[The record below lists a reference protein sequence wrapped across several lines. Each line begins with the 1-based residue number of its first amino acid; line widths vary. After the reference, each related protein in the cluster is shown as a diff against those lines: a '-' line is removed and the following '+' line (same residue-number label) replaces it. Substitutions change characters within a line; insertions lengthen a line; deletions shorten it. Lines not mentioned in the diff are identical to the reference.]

1 MHRIFLR
8 ILFYSISGIFA
19 IILLGAA
26 ALGLSIMAAYP
37 RLPSLNVLTDYR
49 PKIPL
54 RVFTQDGLLIG
65 EFGEERRAFITIDK
79 VPLQMKQA
87 LIAAEDERFYEHGGV
102 DYIGVL
108 RAMLG
113 NVSGSGPKSG
123 ASTITMQ
130 VAKNFFLSPEQTLAR
145 KFNEA
150 LLAFKIEH
158 NLSKDQ
164 ILELYMNQIYLGQ
177 RAYGFAS
184 ASQTYFGKTLEQ
196 ANVAELAMLA
206 GLPKAPSKYNPIVNF
221 KRSKQRQE
229 YVLRRM
235 HDLKFLTD
243 EQYQIAIATDITPT
257 RKATESL
264 LLNAEYVAEM
274 ARQSMIDRY
283 GDAAYT
289 QGFKVFTTVDSSMQQ
304 AAYEGLRNGVMDY
317 DLRHGYRGAEAYV
330 DLEGIAD
337 TDIDRMDEEV
347 IKFQDSGDLL
357 PGIVLKASTREVTV
371 YLHGGNIITIKG
383 DGLRFAQRMIGNRT
397 NPNGQIRRGAVIRV
411 QQTASGSY
419 RIRQLPEVEAALV
432 SVDPN
437 NGAIKSLVGGF
448 DFTRNRFNHV
458 SQAWRQPGSSFKPF
472 VYSAALE
479 RGFTPTTMINDAPL
493 VVDPALVGGQKWEP
507 KNYDGSFSGMISMR
521 SALTFSK
528 NLVSV
533 RILQSITPEFA
544 QQYLGRFG
552 FKPEKHPAYLTMALG
567 AGMVTPLEMAS
578 GYSTFANGG
587 YRVMPYFIDRIEDQS
602 GRVLARTSPAKAGS
616 NAVQTLDPRNAFIM
630 TMMMKEVIDRGTATL
645 AKSIGRNDLAGKTG
659 TTNDQHDAWF
669 AGYQRNLVAVAW
681 IGFDQP
687 KSLGHGE
694 TGGHTALPLWVK
706 FMNKALKNEPEY
718 EPPLPPRVIARNNG
732 TRTDY
737 YYEEFADAGQPDGLN
752 NNSNWSPE
760 PAEQTMD
767 TPEVKDELF

>member
-1 MHRIFLR
+1 
-8 ILFYSISGIFA
+8 
-19 IILLGAA
+19 
-26 ALGLSIMAAYP
+26 MAAYP

-49 PKIPL
+49 PKMPL
-54 RVFTQDGLLIG
+54 RVFTQDGKLIG

-102 DYIGVL
+102 DYIGVI

-113 NVSGSGPKSG
+113 NITGSGPKSG

-158 NLSKDQ
+158 NLSKDK

-184 ASQTYFGKTLEQ
+184 ASQIYFGKTLDQ

-243 EQYQIAIATDITPT
+243 EQFAEALKTDIKPS
-257 RKATESL
+257 KNSTENM

-274 ARQSMIDRY
+274 ARQAMVDRY
-283 GDAAYT
+283 GDQAYT
-289 QGFKVFTTVDSSMQQ
+289 QGFKVYTTVDSALQQ
-304 AAYEGLRNGVMDY
+304 AAYDGLRSGVMDY

-337 TDIDRMDEEV
+337 TDIERLDEE
-347 IKFQDSGDLL
+347 IAKFPDSGDLAPAL
-357 PGIVLKASTREVTV
+357 VLKATPREVLA
-371 YLHGGNIITIKG
+371 YLHGGTVLTLKG
-383 DGLRFAQRMIGNRT
+383 DALRFAQRMIGTRT
-397 NPNGQIRRGAVIRV
+397 NPNGQIRRGAVVRI
-411 QQTASGSY
+411 QQTAAGAY
-419 RIRQLPEVEAALV
+419 RIRELPDVEAGLV
-432 SVDPN
+432 SIDPN
-437 NGAIKSLVGGF
+437 NGAIRSLVGGF
-448 DFTRNRFNHV
+448 DFNRNRFNHV
-458 SQAWRQPGSSFKPF
+458 TQAWRQPGSSFKPF
-472 VYSAALE
+472 IYSAALE

-493 VVDPALVGGQKWEP
+493 VIDPAQVGGQKWEP
-507 KNYDGSFSGMISMR
+507 KNYDGSFSGMMTMR
-521 SALTFSK
+521 SALTYSK
-528 NLVSV
+528 NLISV
-533 RILQSITPEFA
+533 RILQSITPQFA
-544 QQYLGRFG
+544 QQYIGRFG
-552 FKPEKHPAYLTMALG
+552 FKPERHPAYLTMALG

-578 GYSTFANGG
+578 GYATFANGG
-587 YRVMPYFIDRIEDQS
+587 YRVMPYFIERIEDQS
-602 GRVLARTSPAKAGS
+602 GRVLAQTKPVKAGV

-630 TMMMKEVIDRGTATL
+630 TEMMKEVIDRGTATL
-645 AKSIGRNDLAGKTG
+645 AKSIGRKDLAGKTG

-669 AGYQRNLVAVAW
+669 TGYQRNLVAVAW

-694 TGGHTALPLWVK
+694 TGGHTALPLWVN
-706 FMNKALKNEPEY
+706 FMSKALKNIPETEPAI
-718 EPPLPPRVIARNNG
+718 PARVVARNNG
-732 TRTDY
+732 VRTDY
-737 YYEEFADAGQPDGLN
+737 YYEEFADTTQPDSLD
-752 NNSNWSPE
+752 NNSSWSPQ

-767 TPEVKDELF
+767 APEVKDELF

>member
-1 MHRIFLR
+1 
-8 ILFYSISGIFA
+8 
-19 IILLGAA
+19 
-26 ALGLSIMAAYP
+26 MAAYP

-49 PKIPL
+49 PKMPL
-54 RVFTQDGLLIG
+54 RVFTQDGKLIG

-102 DYIGVL
+102 DYIGVI

-113 NVSGSGPKSG
+113 NITGSGPKSG

-158 NLSKDQ
+158 NLSKDK

-184 ASQTYFGKTLEQ
+184 ASQIYFGKTLDQ

-235 HDLKFLTD
+235 HDLKFLTE
-243 EQYQIAIATDITPT
+243 EQYAEAL
-257 RKATESL
+257 KAEIKPSKNSTENM

-274 ARQSMIDRY
+274 ARQAMVDRY
-283 GDAAYT
+283 GDQAYT
-289 QGFKVFTTVDSSMQQ
+289 QGFKVYTTVDSTLQQ
-304 AAYEGLRNGVMDY
+304 AAYEGLRSGVMDY

-330 DLEGIAD
+330 DLDGIAD
-337 TDIDRMDEEV
+337 TDIERLDEEV
-347 IKFQDSGDLL
+347 AKFPDSGDLA
-357 PGIVLKASTREVTV
+357 PAIVLKASSREVLT
-371 YLHGGNIITIKG
+371 YLHGGTALTLKG
-383 DGLRFAQRMIGNRT
+383 DSLRFAQRMIGTRT
-397 NPNGQIRRGAVIRV
+397 NPNGQIRRGAVVRV
-411 QQTASGSY
+411 QQTASGTY
-419 RIRQLPEVEAALV
+419 RIRELPDVEAGLV
-432 SVDPN
+432 SIDPN
-437 NGAIKSLVGGF
+437 NGAIRSLVGGF
-448 DFTRNRFNHV
+448 DFNRNRFNHV
-458 SQAWRQPGSSFKPF
+458 TQAWRQPGSSFKPF
-472 VYSAALE
+472 IYSAALE

-493 VVDPALVGGQKWEP
+493 VIDPAQVGGQKWEP
-507 KNYDGSFSGMISMR
+507 KNYDGSFSGMMTMR
-521 SALTFSK
+521 SALTYSK
-528 NLVSV
+528 NLISV
-533 RILQSITPEFA
+533 RILQSITPQFA
-544 QQYLGRFG
+544 QQYIGRFG
-552 FKPEKHPAYLTMALG
+552 FKPERHPAYLTMALG

-587 YRVMPYFIDRIEDQS
+587 YRVMPYFIERIEDQS
-602 GRVLARTSPAKAGS
+602 GRVLAQTNPVKAGV

-630 TMMMKEVIDRGTATL
+630 TEMMKEVIDRGTATL
-645 AKSIGRNDLAGKTG
+645 AKSIGRKDLAGKTG

-669 AGYQRNLVAVAW
+669 TGYQRNLVAVAW

-694 TGGHTALPLWVK
+694 TGGHTALPIWVN
-706 FMNKALKNEPEY
+706 FMSKALKNIPETEPAI
-718 EPPLPPRVIARNNG
+718 PARVVARNNG
-732 TRTDY
+732 VRTDY
-737 YYEEFADAGQPDGLN
+737 YYEEFADTTQPDSLD
-752 NNSNWSPE
+752 NNSNWSPQ
-760 PAEQTMD
+760 PTEQTMD
-767 TPEVKDELF
+767 APEVKDELF

>member
-1 MHRIFLR
+1 
-8 ILFYSISGIFA
+8 
-19 IILLGAA
+19 
-26 ALGLSIMAAYP
+26 MAAYP

-49 PKIPL
+49 PKMPL
-54 RVFTQDGLLIG
+54 RVFTQDGKLIG

-102 DYIGVL
+102 DYIGVI

-113 NVSGSGPKSG
+113 NITGSGPKSG

-130 VAKNFFLSPEQTLAR
+130 VAKNFFLSPEQTMAR

-158 NLSKDQ
+158 NLSKDK

-184 ASQTYFGKTLEQ
+184 ASQIYFGKTLDQ
-196 ANVAELAMLA
+196 ASVAELAMLA

-235 HDLKFLTD
+235 HDLKFLTE
-243 EQYQIAIATDITPT
+243 EQYAEAL
-257 RKATESL
+257 KTEIKPSRTSTENM

-274 ARQSMIDRY
+274 ARQAMVDRY
-283 GDAAYT
+283 GDQAYT
-289 QGFKVFTTVDSSMQQ
+289 QGYKVYTTVDSNMQQ
-304 AAYEGLRNGVMDY
+304 AAYEGLRNGVVDY
-317 DLRHGYRGAEAYV
+317 DVRHGYRGAEAYV
-330 DLEGIAD
+330 DLDGIAD
-337 TDIDRMDEEV
+337 SDIERLDEE
-347 IKFQDSGDLL
+347 IAKFPDSGDLEPAL
-357 PGIVLKASTREVTV
+357 VLKASPRQVTA
-371 YLHGGNIITIKG
+371 YLHGGNVLELKG
-383 DGLRFAQRMIGNRT
+383 DALKFAQRMIGTRT

-411 QQTASGSY
+411 QETATGTY
-419 RIRQLPEVEAALV
+419 RIRELPEVEASLV
-432 SVDPN
+432 SIDPN
-437 NGAIKSLVGGF
+437 NGAIRSLVGGF
-448 DFTRNRFNHV
+448 DFNRNRFNHV
-458 SQAWRQPGSSFKPF
+458 TQAWRQPGSSFKPF
-472 VYSAALE
+472 IYSAALE

-493 VVDPALVGGQKWEP
+493 VIDPAQVGGQKWEP
-507 KNYDGSFSGMISMR
+507 KNYDGSFSGMMTMR
-521 SALTFSK
+521 SALTYSK
-528 NLVSV
+528 NLISV
-533 RILQSITPEFA
+533 RILQSITPQFA
-544 QQYLGRFG
+544 QQYIGRFG
-552 FKPEKHPAYLTMALG
+552 FKPERHPAYLTMALG

-587 YRVMPYFIDRIEDQS
+587 YRVMPYFIERIEDQS
-602 GRVLARTSPAKAGS
+602 GRVLAQTKPVKAGV

-630 TMMMKEVIDRGTATL
+630 TEMMKEVIDRGTATL
-645 AKSIGRNDLAGKTG
+645 AKSIGRKDLAGKTG

-694 TGGHTALPLWVK
+694 TGGHTALPLWVN
-706 FMNKALKNEPEY
+706 FMSKALKNVPES
-718 EPPLPPRVIARNNG
+718 ELVVPARVVARNNG
-732 TRTDY
+732 VRTDY
-737 YYEEFADAGQPDGLN
+737 YYEEFADTTQPDSLD
-752 NNSNWSPE
+752 NNSSWSPA

-767 TPEVKDELF
+767 APEVKDELF

>member
-1 MHRIFLR
+1 
-8 ILFYSISGIFA
+8 
-19 IILLGAA
+19 
-26 ALGLSIMAAYP
+26 MAAYP

-49 PKIPL
+49 PKMPL
-54 RVFTQDGLLIG
+54 RVFTQDGKLIG

-102 DYIGVL
+102 DYIGVI

-113 NVSGSGPKSG
+113 NITGSGPKSG

-158 NLSKDQ
+158 NLSKDK

-184 ASQTYFGKTLEQ
+184 ASQIYFGKTLDQ

-235 HDLKFLTD
+235 HDLKFLNE
-243 EQYQIAIATDITPT
+243 EQYAEAL
-257 RKATESL
+257 KAEIKPSKNSTENM

-274 ARQSMIDRY
+274 ARQAMVDRY
-283 GDAAYT
+283 GDQAYT
-289 QGFKVFTTVDSSMQQ
+289 QGFKVYTTVDSALQQ
-304 AAYEGLRNGVMDY
+304 AAYEGLRSGVMDY

-330 DLEGIAD
+330 DLEGIVD
-337 TDIDRMDEEV
+337 TDIERLDEE
-347 IKFQDSGDLL
+347 IAKFPDSGDLAPAL
-357 PGIVLKASTREVTV
+357 VLKAGPREVLA
-371 YLHGGNIITIKG
+371 YLHGGTVLTLKG
-383 DGLRFAQRMIGNRT
+383 DALRFAQRMIGTRT
-397 NPNGQIRRGAVIRV
+397 NPNGQIRRGAVVRI
-411 QQTASGSY
+411 QQTAAGAY
-419 RIRQLPEVEAALV
+419 RIRELPDVEAGLV
-432 SVDPN
+432 SIDPN
-437 NGAIKSLVGGF
+437 NGAIRSLVGGF
-448 DFTRNRFNHV
+448 DFNRNRFNHV
-458 SQAWRQPGSSFKPF
+458 TQAWRQPGSSFKPF
-472 VYSAALE
+472 IYSAALE

-493 VVDPALVGGQKWEP
+493 VIDPAQVGGQKWEP
-507 KNYDGSFSGMISMR
+507 KNYDGSFSGMMTMR
-521 SALTFSK
+521 SALTYSK
-528 NLVSV
+528 NLISV
-533 RILQSITPEFA
+533 RILQSITPQFA
-544 QQYLGRFG
+544 QQYIGRFG
-552 FKPEKHPAYLTMALG
+552 FKPERHPAYLTMALG

-578 GYSTFANGG
+578 GYATFANGG
-587 YRVMPYFIDRIEDQS
+587 YRVMPYFIERIEDQS
-602 GRVLARTSPAKAGS
+602 GRVLAQTKPVKAGV

-630 TMMMKEVIDRGTATL
+630 TEMMKEVIDRGTATL
-645 AKSIGRNDLAGKTG
+645 AKSIGRKDLAGKTG

-669 AGYQRNLVAVAW
+669 TGYQRNLVAVAW

-694 TGGHTALPLWVK
+694 TGGHTALPLWVN
-706 FMNKALKNEPEY
+706 FMSKALKNIPETEPAI
-718 EPPLPPRVIARNNG
+718 PARVVARNNG
-732 TRTDY
+732 VRTDY
-737 YYEEFADAGQPDGLN
+737 YYEEFADTTQPDSLD
-752 NNSNWSPE
+752 NNSSWSPQ

-767 TPEVKDELF
+767 APEVKDELF

>member
-1 MHRIFLR
+1 
-8 ILFYSISGIFA
+8 
-19 IILLGAA
+19 
-26 ALGLSIMAAYP
+26 MAAYP

-49 PKIPL
+49 PKMPL
-54 RVFTQDGLLIG
+54 RVFTQDGKLIG

-102 DYIGVL
+102 DYIGVI

-113 NVSGSGPKSG
+113 NITGSGPKSG

-158 NLSKDQ
+158 NLSKDK

-184 ASQTYFGKTLEQ
+184 ASQIYFGKTLDQ

-235 HDLKFLTD
+235 HDLKFLTE
-243 EQYQIAIATDITPT
+243 EQYAEAL
-257 RKATESL
+257 KAEIKPSKNSTENM

-274 ARQSMIDRY
+274 ARQAMVDRY
-283 GDAAYT
+283 GDQAYT
-289 QGFKVFTTVDSSMQQ
+289 QGFKVYTTVDSTLQQ
-304 AAYEGLRNGVMDY
+304 AAYEGLRSGVMDY

-330 DLEGIAD
+330 DLDGIAD
-337 TDIDRMDEEV
+337 TDIERLDEEV
-347 IKFQDSGDLL
+347 AKFPDSGDLA
-357 PGIVLKASTREVTV
+357 PAIVLKASSREVLT
-371 YLHGGNIITIKG
+371 YLHGGTVLTLKG
-383 DGLRFAQRMIGNRT
+383 DSLRFAQRMIGTRT
-397 NPNGQIRRGAVIRV
+397 NPNGQIRRGAVVRV
-411 QQTASGSY
+411 QQTASGTY
-419 RIRQLPEVEAALV
+419 RIRELPDVEAGLV
-432 SVDPN
+432 SIDPN
-437 NGAIKSLVGGF
+437 NGAIRSLVGGF
-448 DFTRNRFNHV
+448 DFNRNRFNHV
-458 SQAWRQPGSSFKPF
+458 TQAWRQPGSSFKPF
-472 VYSAALE
+472 IYSAALE

-493 VVDPALVGGQKWEP
+493 VIDPAQVGGQKWEP
-507 KNYDGSFSGMISMR
+507 KNYDGSFSGMMTMR
-521 SALTFSK
+521 SALTYSK
-528 NLVSV
+528 NLISV
-533 RILQSITPEFA
+533 RILQSITPQFA
-544 QQYLGRFG
+544 QQYIGRFG
-552 FKPEKHPAYLTMALG
+552 FKPERHPAYLTMALG

-587 YRVMPYFIDRIEDQS
+587 YRVMPYFIERIEDQS
-602 GRVLARTSPAKAGS
+602 GRVLAQTNPVKAGV

-630 TMMMKEVIDRGTATL
+630 TEMMKEVIDRGTATL
-645 AKSIGRNDLAGKTG
+645 AKSIGRKDLAGKTG

-669 AGYQRNLVAVAW
+669 TGYQRNLVAVAW

-694 TGGHTALPLWVK
+694 TGGHTALPIWVN
-706 FMNKALKNEPEY
+706 FMSKALKNIPETEPAI
-718 EPPLPPRVIARNNG
+718 PARVVARNNG
-732 TRTDY
+732 VRTDY
-737 YYEEFADAGQPDGLN
+737 YYEEFADTTQPDSLD
-752 NNSNWSPE
+752 NNSNWSPQ
-760 PAEQTMD
+760 PTEQTMD
-767 TPEVKDELF
+767 APEVKDELF

>member
-1 MHRIFLR
+1 
-8 ILFYSISGIFA
+8 
-19 IILLGAA
+19 
-26 ALGLSIMAAYP
+26 MAAYP

-49 PKIPL
+49 PKMPL
-54 RVFTQDGLLIG
+54 RVFTQDGKLIG

-102 DYIGVL
+102 DYIGVI

-113 NVSGSGPKSG
+113 NITGSGPKSG

-158 NLSKDQ
+158 NLSKDK

-184 ASQTYFGKTLEQ
+184 ASQIYFGKTLDQ

-235 HDLKFLTD
+235 HDLKFLNE
-243 EQYQIAIATDITPT
+243 EQYAEAL
-257 RKATESL
+257 KAEIKPSKNSTENM

-274 ARQSMIDRY
+274 ARQAMVDRY
-283 GDAAYT
+283 GDQAYT
-289 QGFKVFTTVDSSMQQ
+289 QGFKVYTTVDSALQQ
-304 AAYEGLRNGVMDY
+304 AAYEGLRSGVMDY

-330 DLEGIAD
+330 DLEGIVD
-337 TDIDRMDEEV
+337 TDIERLDEE
-347 IKFQDSGDLL
+347 IAKFPDSGDLAPAL
-357 PGIVLKASTREVTV
+357 VLKATPREVLA
-371 YLHGGNIITIKG
+371 YLHGGTVLTLKG
-383 DGLRFAQRMIGNRT
+383 DALRFAQRMIGTRT
-397 NPNGQIRRGAVIRV
+397 NPNGQIRRGAVVRI
-411 QQTASGSY
+411 QQTAAGAY
-419 RIRQLPEVEAALV
+419 RIRELPDVEAGLV
-432 SVDPN
+432 SIDPN
-437 NGAIKSLVGGF
+437 NGAIRSLVGGF
-448 DFTRNRFNHV
+448 DFNRNRFNHV
-458 SQAWRQPGSSFKPF
+458 TQAWRQPGSSFKPF
-472 VYSAALE
+472 IYSAALE

-493 VVDPALVGGQKWEP
+493 VIDPAQVGGQKWEP
-507 KNYDGSFSGMISMR
+507 KNYDGSFSGMMTMR
-521 SALTFSK
+521 SALTYSK
-528 NLVSV
+528 NLISV
-533 RILQSITPEFA
+533 RILQSITPQFA
-544 QQYLGRFG
+544 QQYIGRFG
-552 FKPEKHPAYLTMALG
+552 FKPERHPAYLTMALG

-578 GYSTFANGG
+578 GYATFANGG
-587 YRVMPYFIDRIEDQS
+587 YRVMPYFIERIEDQS
-602 GRVLARTSPAKAGS
+602 GRVLAQTKPVKAGV

-630 TMMMKEVIDRGTATL
+630 TEMMKEVIDRGTATL
-645 AKSIGRNDLAGKTG
+645 AKSIGRKDLAGKTG

-669 AGYQRNLVAVAW
+669 TGYQRNLVAVAW

-694 TGGHTALPLWVK
+694 TGGHTALPLWVN
-706 FMNKALKNEPEY
+706 FMSKALKNIPETEPAI
-718 EPPLPPRVIARNNG
+718 PARVVARNNG
-732 TRTDY
+732 VRTDY
-737 YYEEFADAGQPDGLN
+737 YYEEFADTTQPDSLD
-752 NNSNWSPE
+752 NNSSWSPQ

-767 TPEVKDELF
+767 APEVKDELF